1 MQLASTLFGVCIIQ
15 IKPQMEKVLNL
26 PDGALTKEIQLTQDL
41 MQMFIEYQVRDGMGA
56 REKER
61 ERDEACLV
69 GVR

>member
-41 MQMFIEYQVRDGMGA
+41 MQMFIDYQVRNGMGA
-56 REKER
+56 RERKE
-61 ERDEACLV
+61 
-69 GVR
+69 